1 MKIVFVGDKPSSK
14 NLDSN
19 VPFVGTQSYKVLL
32 QWIWEMDIDISD
44 VVLTNVDDFY
54 HKINHNNCSLTSD
67 YFIALGQV
75 AGDFLENLEVRWIY
89 RCGPTII
96 PTDQHTETT
105 TIYKFPYFT
114 LPHPSGRNRLLNDKE
129 FVKNKL
135 KECKEWLRSK

>member
-44 VVLTNVDDFY
+44 VILTNTADFY
-54 HKINHNNCSLTSD
+54 TRVPGGQKV
-67 YFIALGQV
+67 YIALGK
-75 AGDFLENLEVRWIY
+75 AAATFLDSLIY
-89 RCGPTII
+89 L
-96 PTDQHTETT
+96 DSS
-105 TIYKFPYFT
+105 YKPQIFC